1 MKSNRTHI
9 SYLISCM
16 IPFVFIFTFLNGI
29 KIYKRLYSLKKKRIP
44 NKKKKVLDFK
54 VVVRTRIRKQEK
66 GHIFIWINVQVLTN
80 IDYDFLDY
88 LNIIKLVTKL
98 DQVEIIVEETLKPQD
113 YKRTDRERYKLEKL
127 QKKR

>member
-1 MKSNRTHI
+1 
-9 SYLISCM
+9 M